1 MKATLIGAMLIAIV
15 ASAGAQNV
23 PQVPPGKWWQRPEIV
38 RDLAL
43 TPEQRERL
51 DVIFRDTA
59 PELVELRNATE
70 EKSVALRGQID
81 RPVLD
86 REAIQRAAAEVSEV
100 RARLFERELLM
111 LVDMR
116 GVLNQQQWNRF
127 RTNIERRS
135 MGRQGSPGMAP
146 GQGPGAGRGMRPGS
160 GGGRRRP

>member
-1 MKATLIGAMLIAIV
+1 MKATLIGAMLIALV
-15 ASAGAQNV
+15 ASAGAQDV

-51 DVIFRDTA
+51 DVIFRDSA
-59 PELVELRNATE
+59 PELVEMRNTTE

-86 REAIQRAAAEVSEV
+86 REAIQRAAAEVSEA

-127 RTNIERRS
+127 RTNIERRATR
-135 MGRQGSPGMAP
+135 RQGPPGMAP
-146 GQGPGAGRGMRPGS
+146 GQGPAGRGMRPGS